1 MNQPTSPTIILSYK
15 SRHEEIDNKLFE
27 IFDKLGFEGEQASAQ
42 ELYEPY
48 LCEPIDIFI
57 LQRKDLQ
64 ASIIFPKID
73 ESICPSSEI

>member
-15 SRHEEIDNKLFE
+15 SRHGEIDDKLFE
-27 IFDKLGFEGEQASAQ
+27 TFDEHGFEGEQASAQ